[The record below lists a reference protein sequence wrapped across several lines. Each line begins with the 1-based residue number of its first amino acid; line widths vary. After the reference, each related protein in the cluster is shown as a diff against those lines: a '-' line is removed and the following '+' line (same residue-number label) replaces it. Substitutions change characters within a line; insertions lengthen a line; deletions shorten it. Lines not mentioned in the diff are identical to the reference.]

1 MCENF
6 LWLVHLATWQKLNAR
21 TFFTQKKPTR
31 KFPDLWYEVLG
42 KGTHVVL
49 LSLLLCLVLFF
60 YSFRENAV
68 CIGQALVDTK
78 RLKIVSSID
87 EEFRDE
93 SNLFLELGEMASLQP
108 SSSSPMVTD
117 APKWFQ
123 HLPEDGDSEYEVS
136 GRSDTSSMQG
146 VR

>member
-1 MCENF
+1 MRYEAKVHILCAQPT
-6 LWLVHLATWQKLNAR
+6 LVPCTI
-21 TFFTQKKPTR
+21 
-31 KFPDLWYEVLG
+31 
-42 KGTHVVL
+42 
-49 LSLLLCLVLFF
+49 F

-108 SSSSPMVTD
+108 SSSSPVVTD

-123 HLPEDGDSEYEVS
+123 RLPEDGDSEYEFS
-136 GRSDTSSMQG
+136 GRSDSSSMQG